1 MIKIKEKKLTKYFF
15 FSGWIF
21 LWSTLS
27 FNPETFEIAKIYNFL
42 LTDYNQSINLLRG
55 SSTIFF
61 GILVA
66 LLLIFNFSKIKFF
79 EKRFILF
86 YLFILIFFLQTI
98 PYYKLNLAISNLYF
112 LLNSILALIILIFI
126 IKYFS
131 EEDLKVIMYINF
143 FFLIIICLYFG
154 SKYLINFFYFQSNFY
169 SLWGKLSTSYM
180 NLEVPRPTGLSRS
193 FLMIFIFISYINFEF
208 KKFYI
213 FKKIIQIISIVFII
227 LLSSRSSIFLLGII
241 ILLDLFWIN
250 RNKINFFETIIY
262 KLIFPIIIIS
272 LLSVSK
278 NIVFEK
284 FKVQTLDDASGN
296 SKIFSS
302 TLRNYMPRDPDK
314 PRTGF
319 SSGRVNDWKN
329 IIKLNKNF
337 FLGNGVMGDRFLI
350 SQSASNGILYTYASA
365 GLIGAFLFIFLSIS
379 ILLTAFKLIFINH
392 LRDNNLK
399 FISAIFLIII
409 IMRSLLETSYAVFG
423 LDYLIFSS
431 SLAVLI
437 KFKN

>member
-1 MIKIKEKKLTKYFF
+1 
-15 FSGWIF
+15 
-21 LWSTLS
+21 
-27 FNPETFEIAKIYNFL
+27 
-42 LTDYNQSINLLRG
+42 
-55 SSTIFF
+55 
-61 GILVA
+61 
-66 LLLIFNFSKIKFF
+66 
-79 EKRFILF
+79 
-86 YLFILIFFLQTI
+86 
-98 PYYKLNLAISNLYF
+98 
-112 LLNSILALIILIFI
+112 
-126 IKYFS
+126 
-131 EEDLKVIMYINF
+131 
-143 FFLIIICLYFG
+143 
-154 SKYLINFFYFQSNFY
+154 
-169 SLWGKLSTSYM
+169 M
-180 NLEVPRPTGLSRS
+180 NIEVPRPTGLSRS
-193 FLMIFIFISYINFEF
+193 FLMIYIFISYINFEF

-272 LLSVSK
+272 FLSISK
-278 NIVFEK
+278 TIVFEK
-284 FKVQTLDDASGN
+284 YKGQTLNDASGN

-302 TLRNYMPRDPDK
+302 TLRKYMPKDPEK

-379 ILLTAFKLIFINH
+379 VLLTASKLIFINH